1 LSLRHPAASA
11 VLFLVTL
18 TSVTAAQQVTVVDL
32 GPGASGRIVQ
42 QAAARAHTLIE
53 PDSAP
58 FVQRRGEQETSTL
71 LVLGRSAVIEGNV
84 DRDVIVVGGDL
95 FVHPAAHIGGRAVA
109 IGGGVYP
116 SALAVIAG
124 GTESFRDN
132 TFTIT
137 RTAAGYELR
146 YLSLREAPSPPL
158 LFPGIYGLRMPS
170 YDRVNGASVPF
181 GPTYTFADGRG
192 VLDGTLTYRSDL
204 GKIDPLVKGSLE
216 ITRRTRVE
224 GSVGRGTRTNDAWIW
239 SNLVN
244 ALSVLAFG
252 EDTRN
257 YYRADWAELSA
268 HRVWEWTKTQVEPFV
283 GGRFERGWSVGPSF
297 GEASHPWSA
306 WGNDDSLDIRRP
318 NPSVLDGHIAS
329 ALAGARLDW
338 SSGGV
343 KFGGLTVAEIGLSAP
358 TDQRFTQLTTDAQ
371 ASFQTFG
378 EQEYGLD
385 VHWVTTPG
393 DVPPP
398 QRFAYL
404 GGAGT
409 LSFDDLLSFGGD
421 ELLLI
426 DQRYSYPLLDVRLG
440 LLGSP
445 TLLLRHRLGSA
456 GVAKL
461 PAFHQI
467 LGLGVM
473 VVFSRLEWQI
483 DPATGETRVSVGF
496 SFSR

>member
-1 LSLRHPAASA
+1 LSARHRAAFA
-11 VLFLVTL
+11 VLFVAAL
-18 TSVTAAQQVTVVDL
+18 TAPGGAQQVTVVDM

-42 QAAARAHTLIE
+42 RAAARAHTLIE
-53 PDSAP
+53 PDSIP
-58 FVQRRGEQETSTL
+58 FVQRRGQQEASTL
-71 LVLGRSAVIEGNV
+71 LVLGRNAVIEGNV
-84 DRDVIVVGGDL
+84 DGDVIVVSGDL

-116 SALAVIAG
+116 SALAVIGG

-181 GPTYTFADGRG
+181 GPTFTFADGRG
-192 VLDGTLTYRSDL
+192 MLDGTVTYRSDL
-204 GKIDPLVKGSLE
+204 GKVDPLVRGSLE

-224 GSVGRGTRTNDAWIW
+224 GSVGRSTLTNDAWIW
-239 SNLVN
+239 SDLVN
-244 ALSVLAFG
+244 SLSVLAFG

-257 YYRADWAELSA
+257 YYRADRAEVSA
-268 HRVWEWTKTQVEPFV
+268 HRAWEWTNTQVEPFI
-283 GGRFERGWSVGPSF
+283 GARFERGWTVGPAV
-297 GEASHPWSA
+297 GEASHPRSA

-318 NPSVLDGHIAS
+318 NPAIMDGHITS
-329 ALAGARLDW
+329 ALVGARLDW

-343 KFGGLTVAEIGLSAP
+343 DVGASSVTEVAISAP
-358 TDQRFTQLTTDAQ
+358 GDRRFTQVTTDAQ
-371 ASFQTFG
+371 ASFLTFG

-385 VHWVTTPG
+385 VHWVTTPS

-409 LSFDDLLSFGGD
+409 LSFDDLLSLGGD

-426 DQRYSYPLLDVRLG
+426 DQRYSYPLLNVRLG

-445 TLLLRHRLGSA
+445 TLLLRHRLASA
-456 GVAKL
+456 GVTKL

-483 DPATGETRVSVGF
+483 DPGTGDTRVSFGL